1 MAFST
6 DLGYSDITIGIRS
19 DAGNLKSPFTIVDKD
34 LRMNESKLVY
44 STETGRMCPTCGRP
58 RSKCACQKKKAKT
71 DFRKESDGVIRIR
84 RESKGRKG
92 KTVTTISGFQE
103 KDAVLREI
111 ASDLK
116 NRCGTGGSYKA
127 GIIML
132 QGDHRETV
140 KAELTKQGFAVKI
153 AGG

>member
-1 MAFST
+1 M
-6 DLGYSDITIGIRS
+6 
-19 DAGNLKSPFTIVDKD
+19 K
-34 LRMNESKLVY
+34 ESRLVY
-44 STETGRMCPTCGRP
+44 STETGRICPTCGRP
-58 RSKCACQKKKAKT
+58 QSKCICKKKRAKEA
-71 DFRKESDGVIRIR
+71 FRKESDGIIRIR

-103 KDAVLREI
+103 RDAVLKKI

-116 NRCGTGGSYKA
+116 NRCGSGGSYKN
-127 GIIML
+127 GIIII

-140 KAELTKQGFAVKI
+140 RAELTKQGFTVKT